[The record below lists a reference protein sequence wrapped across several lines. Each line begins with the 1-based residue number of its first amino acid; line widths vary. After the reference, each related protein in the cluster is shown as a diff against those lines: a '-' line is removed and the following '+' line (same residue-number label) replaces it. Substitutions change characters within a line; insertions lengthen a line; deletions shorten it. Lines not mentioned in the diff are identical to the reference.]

1 MKLDNVIP
9 NLVIIGDSAYDTNK
23 FYYDDGNTMIKT
35 NFGGSSIYASIPASV
50 FFRVGLVSN
59 AGEDFELDKLQEFNI
74 DLKGFHIQ
82 KGEKTSRFYNILR
95 TKDRQA
101 RETTAEYNE
110 NLTAKFEDIPEV
122 FLNAKYFYVSTM
134 LPSKQKQLIEKLRIS
149 NPNAVIGVDTF
160 EGYVDLKETIDVFN
174 LADIA
179 FIDKEFSKL
188 LHCKADVK
196 IIKLGKT
203 GCILLDNNG
212 AKKFSANVIEEVVDK
227 TGAGDCL
234 NGVFMNLIA
243 NGYSN
248 ELALKKAV
256 ETATLSINDFG
267 ILNIKNKMQEQK
279 SIMETTR

>member
-9 NLVIIGDSAYDTNK
+9 KLIIIGDSAYDTNK
-23 FYYDDGNTMIKT
+23 FFYDDGKTIIKI
-35 NFGGSSIYASIPASV
+35 NFGGSSIYASVPASV

-59 AGEDFELDKLQEFNI
+59 AGEDFELSKLKEFDI

-82 KGEKTSRFYNILR
+82 EGEKTSRFYNILR
-95 TKDRQA
+95 TKDRQV

-110 NLTAKFEDIPEV
+110 NLTAKFEDIPED
-122 FLNAKYFYVSTM
+122 FLKAKYFYVSTM
-134 LPSKQKQLIEKLRIS
+134 MPSRQKQLIEKLRGA

-160 EGYVDLKETIDVFN
+160 EGYADLKETREVFD

-179 FIDKEFSKL
+179 FIDKEFVKL
-188 LHCKADVK
+188 MHCKAKVK
-196 IIKLGKT
+196 IIKLGKS
-203 GCILLDNNG
+203 GCILLDSNG
-212 AKKFSANVIEEVVDK
+212 TRKFPAKVIEDVVDK

-234 NGVFMNLIA
+234 NGVFMNLVA

-256 ETATLSINDFG
+256 ETATLSINEFG
-267 ILNIKNKMQEQK
+267 ILDIKDKMLSRKNIPE
-279 SIMETTR
+279 ITR